1 MKKFTRQELV
11 NIKKEISDLGT
22 VYSNSKVNRGDNALD
37 LNEKVQGLAEVTV
50 ALKLLD
56 GLSMPLSS
64 MRKEKYL
71 YALVTLELALSL
83 VKETLKANDEASKI
97 LEDVSTLASKVTDQL
112 MLKQD

>member
-1 MKKFTRQELV
+1 MFRQELI

-22 VYSNSKVNRGDNALD
+22 IYSNSEEHRGDAALD

-56 GLSMPLSS
+56 GLTVPLSS

-71 YALVTLELALSL
+71 CTLVTIELALSL
-83 VKETLKANDEASKI
+83 VKKVIKANDEAGKI
-97 LEDVSTLASKVTDQL
+97 YQDTCILTSKVTDQL
-112 MLKQD
+112 MLTQD

>member
-1 MKKFTRQELV
+1 MFRQELT

-22 VYSNSKVNRGDNALD
+22 IYSNSEEHRGDAALD

-56 GLSMPLSS
+56 GLTVPLSS

-71 YALVTLELALSL
+71 CTLVTIELALSL
-83 VKETLKANDEASKI
+83 IKKVIKANDEAGKI
-97 LEDVSTLASKVTDQL
+97 YAEASAPTSANAL
-112 MLKQD
+112 IFT

>member
-1 MKKFTRQELV
+1 MFRQELT

-22 VYSNSKVNRGDNALD
+22 TYNTTEEHRGDAALD

-56 GLSMPLSS
+56 GLTVPLSS

-71 YALVTLELALSL
+71 YTLVTLELALFL
-83 VKETLKANDEASKI
+83 VKKAIKANDAAGKI
-97 LEDVSTLASKVTDQL
+97 YQDVSILASKVTDRL
-112 MLKQD
+112 MLMQD

>member
-1 MKKFTRQELV
+1 MFRQELT

-22 VYSNSKVNRGDNALD
+22 TYTTTEEHRGDAALD

-56 GLSMPLSS
+56 GLTVPLSS

-71 YALVTLELALSL
+71 YTLVTLELALSL
-83 VKETLKANDEASKI
+83 VKQAIKANDAAGKI
-97 LEDVSTLASKVTDQL
+97 YQDVSILASKVTDRL
-112 MLKQD
+112 MLMQD

>member
-1 MKKFTRQELV
+1 MFRQELT

-22 VYSNSKVNRGDNALD
+22 TYTTEEHRGDAALD

-56 GLSMPLSS
+56 GLTVPLSS

-71 YALVTLELALSL
+71 YTLVTLELALFL
-83 VKETLKANDEASKI
+83 VKKAIKANDEAGKI
-97 LEDVSTLASKVTDQL
+97 YQDVSILASKVTDRL
-112 MLKQD
+112 MLMQD

>member
-1 MKKFTRQELV
+1 MFRQELT

-22 VYSNSKVNRGDNALD
+22 MYSNSGEHRGDAALD

-56 GLSMPLSS
+56 RLTVPLSS

-71 YALVTLELALSL
+71 YTLVTLELALSL
-83 VKETLKANDEASKI
+83 VKQAVKTNDAAGKI
-97 LEDVSTLASKVTDQL
+97 YQDVSILASKVTDQL
-112 MLKQD
+112 MLMQD

>member
-1 MKKFTRQELV
+1 MFRQELT

-22 VYSNSKVNRGDNALD
+22 IYSNAEEHRGDAALD

-56 GLSMPLSS
+56 GLTVPLSS

-83 VKETLKANDEASKI
+83 VKKAVKANDAAGKI
-97 LEDVSTLASKVTDQL
+97 HQDTSILASKVTDQL
-112 MLKQD
+112 MLTQD

>member
-1 MKKFTRQELV
+1 MFKQELT

-22 VYSNSKVNRGDNALD
+22 IYNNSKSNRGDNALD

-56 GLSMPLSS
+56 GLTVPLSS

-71 YALVTLELALSL
+71 YTLVTLELALSL
-83 VKETLKANDEASKI
+83 VKKAVKANDAAEKIYRDASI
-97 LEDVSTLASKVTDQL
+97 LTSKVTDQL
-112 MLKQD
+112 MLTQD

>member
-1 MKKFTRQELV
+1 MFREDVT

-22 VYSNSKVNRGDNALD
+22 IYSNSRVNRGDNALD

-50 ALKLLD
+50 ALKLLN
-56 GLSMPLSS
+56 GLTVPLSS

-71 YALVTLELALSL
+71 YTLITLELALSL
-83 VKETLKANDEASKI
+83 VKETLKANDEACKI
-97 LEDVSTLASKVTDQL
+97 LEDVSTLTSKVTDQL

>member
-1 MKKFTRQELV
+1 MFRQELT

-22 VYSNSKVNRGDNALD
+22 TYTTEEHRGDAALD

-56 GLSMPLSS
+56 GLTVPLSS

-71 YALVTLELALSL
+71 YTLVTLELALSL
-83 VKETLKANDEASKI
+83 VKQAIKANDAAGKI
-97 LEDVSTLASKVTDQL
+97 YHDVSILASKVTDRL
-112 MLKQD
+112 MLMQD